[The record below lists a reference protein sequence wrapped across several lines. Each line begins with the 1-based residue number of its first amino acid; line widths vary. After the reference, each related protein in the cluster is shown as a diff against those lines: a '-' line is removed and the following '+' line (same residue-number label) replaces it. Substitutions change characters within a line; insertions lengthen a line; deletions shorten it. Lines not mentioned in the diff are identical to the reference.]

1 MAADASETSSPPAD
15 AASPTVD
22 QEVLDETVRIASE
35 TKLPIELGSIEITED
50 GRVATAP
57 AGRPLTFSFLYRDLT
72 FAGEVGP
79 EAGDR
84 MRLVGEFGKL
94 PYTAEL
100 PKGRHAIRQL
110 VAASR
115 RNKHT
120 HFFITPTQDIRLAM
134 EIVPAQPKTPV
145 SIVAAVTALLLEAL
159 PAVELMLHTLS
170 GGARSL
176 PEDTGAVRSP
186 PKHRRTADRPPKGK
200 SQAA

>member
-1 MAADASETSSPPAD
+1 MAADASETLPPPAEAGESQLVDKD
-15 AASPTVD
+15 A
-22 QEVLDETVRIASE
+22 LDETVRVASE
-35 TKLPIELGSIEITED
+35 TKLPLELGSIEITED
-50 GRVATAP
+50 GRVAAAP

-110 VAASR
+110 VTASR

-120 HFFITPTQDIRLAM
+120 HFFITPDQDIRLAM
-134 EIVPAQPKTPV
+134 EIVPPQPKTPV
-145 SIVAAVTALLLEAL
+145 SIVAAVTALLMEAM
-159 PAVELMLHTLS
+159 PAVDLMLETLS
-170 GGARSL
+170 NSARSL
-176 PEDTGAVRSP
+176 P
-186 PKHRRTADRPPKGK
+186 KGK
-200 SQAA
+200 SHAA